1 MDNFSFYNPT
11 RIEFGTDKEK
21 LIGQILAEQKVSKV
35 LLAFGSDRIKR
46 DGLFSTISDSL
57 TKHGIQYVEF
67 GGIVSN
73 PLISKV
79 REGIQLARAHQV
91 DAVLSVGG
99 GSVLDSAKSVAAG
112 ALYENDVWDLFIGK
126 GQIEAALPVFSV
138 LTLAA
143 TGSEMNGGAVV
154 TNDAT
159 LEKFALHSVH
169 TFPKVSVVNP
179 ALMQTV
185 SRDYLVYSAADIIA
199 HSIEGY
205 FTAAV
210 QPKIQSRLVESVIA
224 TVMETTEMLLAD
236 AGDYNAR
243 AEFAWAATLAL
254 NGLTY
259 AGTSGF
265 SYPNHMI
272 EHSLSALFNVP
283 HGAGLSVVMPAWM
296 KWYHSQNPSQF
307 ERFAQHLF
315 GLKTAQEGIMELEK
329 WFDKIG
335 TPTRLSQLGIT
346 EADLPRLLE
355 NLEGNTRWF
364 GLAET
369 YTPDVLTTILKL
381 AL

>member
-35 LLAFGSDRIKR
+35 LLAFGSDCIKR

-57 TKHGIQYVEF
+57 IKHGIQYVEF

-91 DAVLSVGG
+91 DAILSVGG

-210 QPKIQSRLVESVIA
+210 QPKIQSRLVESVIT

-296 KWYHSQNPSQF
+296 KWYHSQNLSQF

-315 GLKTAQEGIMELEK
+315 GLKNAEQGILALEK

-346 EADLPRLLE
+346 EADFPRILE

-364 GLAET
+364 GLAEI